1 MKILVENEKNSESE
15 EIFEK
20 KFLQKEKINIT
31 KTNKRFL
38 KFDGSFEKKETESK
52 EEIEDFENMSD
63 TQLIKTI
70 LSYMC
75 SKKEYTK
82 AKQDLNDVVDV
93 SHMMNIDSLCLAFGS
108 YSQKSASFLK
118 VIKKLFSI
126 QKQKRK
132 SSKTLVLE
140 ENLEVLF
147 KKRLENEL
155 TENICVAFLNKE
167 GKAVFAKKYAS
178 NNRESIDLEA
188 RDIVKYAI
196 KLDVSK
202 IAVAHNHPSGSLTCS
217 SRDYN
222 IIKSLC
228 LLLKSYKIKLV
239 CHYIVSPKGL
249 TKTDSEVFRAFYD

>member
-1 MKILVENEKNSESE
+1 MKILAENEKNSESE

-20 KFLQKEKINIT
+20 KFLQKEKINQ
-31 KTNKRFL
+31 KETNKCFL
-38 KFDGSFEKKETESK
+38 KLKGSFEKKNCKNK
-52 EEIEDFENMSD
+52 EVVEDFENMSD
-63 TQLIKTI
+63 IQLIKTV

-75 SKKEYTK
+75 SKNEYTK
-82 AKQDLNDVVDV
+82 AAQELKDVVDV

-126 QKQKRK
+126 QKQKKK
-132 SSKTLVLE
+132 SSKTLALE
-140 ENLEVLF
+140 ENLEILF

-155 TENICVAFLNKE
+155 TESICVAFLNKE

-188 RDIVKYAI
+188 WDVVKYAI
-196 KLDVSK
+196 KLDVSN

-239 CHYIVSPKGL
+239 CHYVVSPKGL
-249 TKTDSEVFRAFYD
+249 TKTDSEVFRAFYE